1 MSSPTSQQPAKGAG
15 KAGRA
20 GKRGKVRST
29 PKGRAVDPGARE
41 EVRTLLGD
49 APRQRDLLIE
59 HLHKVQDRYGC
70 LSAPH
75 LVALAA
81 EMKMAMAEV
90 YEVATFYH
98 HFDVVKEG
106 DVAPPEITV
115 RVCDSIAC
123 DLAGSHE
130 LLTRLP
136 SLLGNDVR
144 VLHAPCVGR
153 CETAPVAVVGQN
165 PVPHATAEK
174 VVSLVKAGAVGHA
187 ASDVAITPGHI
198 DYAAYRAAGGYAL
211 AASCVSGHR
220 TPADV
225 IAVMEDS
232 GLRGLGGAGF
242 PAGRKWKLVAA
253 EPAPRLLAINID
265 EGEPG
270 TFKDRY

>member
-123 DLAGSHE
+123 ELAGSHD
-130 LLTRLP
+130 LLSRLP
-136 SLLGNDVR
+136 ALLGSGIR

-153 CETAPVAVVGQN
+153 CETAPVAVIGQN
-165 PVPHATAEK
+165 PIPHATPEK
-174 VVSLVKAGAVGHA
+174 
-187 ASDVAITPGHI
+187 I
-198 DYAAYRAAGGYAL
+198 
-211 AASCVSGHR
+211 
-220 TPADV
+220 
-225 IAVMEDS
+225 
-232 GLRGLGGAGF
+232 
-242 PAGRKWKLVAA
+242 VAA
-253 EPAPRLLAINID
+253 TQAGHVTHPRAD
-265 EGEPG
+265 EASMHPH
-270 TFKDRY
+270 